1 VALSRLHP
9 GERATGGLFRRCQ
22 CACLNKGQDKQGANG
37 ADKSMSVHEA
47 KADLG
52 IALGEV

>member
-22 CACLNKGQDKQGANG
+22 CASLNKGRDRQGAHG
-37 ADKSMSVHEA
+37 SDKSMSVHEA
-47 KADLG
+47 KADLE
-52 IALGEV
+52 IALAEI